1 MNIFIKNTLNA
12 QKMTEQN
19 QSKLKTNFIVHNVKN
34 VDTFGVLDLNREVKK
49 VTKKMMSN
57 KKSL

>member
-1 MNIFIKNTLNA
+1 MNIFIKNRLNA

-19 QSKLKTNFIVHNVKN
+19 QSKLKTNFIIHNVKN

-49 VTKKMMSN
+49 ATKKMMSN